1 MGEGVEE
8 KALSLFRFH
17 LSPFPPETPDT
28 QANLNRI
35 PALTVTDC
43 HIGFKCTAVSSV
55 FYLFIDDKKTIL
67 IYSTHLKKISSK
79 TNYSLYILKK

>member
-8 KALSLFRFH
+8 KALSLFCFH

-43 HIGFKCTAVSSV
+43 HIGFKCTADSSV
-55 FYLFIDDKKTIL
+55 FYLFIDDKKKTIL
-67 IYSTHLKKISSK
+67 IYSTQLKK
-79 TNYSLYILKK
+79 